1 MRPAVILAAIASITS
16 VVSAQAYSDHGM
28 YERDLNPYL
37 QARDASPEPYADADA
52 DADADAYVEAEAD
65 YFDHIIA
72 RALDERAEIFVRSHV
87 LLYSDRR

>member
-1 MRPAVILAAIASITS
+1 MRPAAILAAIASITS

-52 DADADAYVEAEAD
+52 DADAYAEAEAD

-72 RALDERAEIFVRSHV
+72 RALDERAEIFGA
-87 LLYSDRR
+87 